1 MNMTVKNQL
10 GTMAS
15 IAIIAVLLLSAIG
28 FLNNKNGS
36 IGSANYH
43 KIIYANELTADIL
56 PPPMYLVELMLEVEQ
71 LGQADNAADQLLVA
85 AIQTLIAD
93 YQTRQ
98 ERWLSSDDLDATLND
113 YIRDDLTNNT
123 QRLIDLVQNQLLPT
137 VSQGDKKQLDEVKVQ
152 VRSLFT
158 AHKMDIDSLV
168 EMANSYALIQSE
180 RGSSIVIWYQRL
192 FYLLVVLGIVA
203 VVISSLLFS
212 RKILATLGGEPTEL
226 MRITHEI
233 ANGNA
238 DVEIPHPIGESSLL
252 AAISRMTDYVRS
264 SEASLDKIGQ
274 VDAINRAQAVIEF
287 NLDGTILTAN
297 DNFLDTLGY
306 TLDEIQG
313 KHHSMFVSSTEKSS
327 DAYRKFWAALNRG
340 EYISDEFK
348 RISKGGK
355 DVWILASY
363 NPIFNKAGQ
372 AYKVVKY
379 ATEVTQQKL
388 QTADYEGQIA
398 AIGKSQAVIEF
409 DMNGN
414 IQHAN
419 ELFLAAVGYSLDEI
433 MGKHHSLF
441 VDAQYRQS
449 EEYQQFWSQL
459 NDGVFAS
466 DEFKRIRKNGESL
479 WLQASYNPI
488 LDLNNKPFKVVKYA
502 TNITGR
508 KNAISEIQKV
518 LMSLSEGDLSR
529 YIEVE
534 LEGEYKTLGDAINDF
549 IRELADTIGNINVAV
564 TTISTAATE
573 IAQGNAD
580 LSSRTEQQASSLEET
595 ASSMEELTGTV
606 RLNSDNANDAN
617 SLASKASVLAQEGGS
632 LNDRVVVTMASI
644 NDSARKIS
652 DIIGVIDGIA
662 FQTNILA
669 LNAAVEAARAGEQGR
684 GFAVVAA
691 EVRNLA
697 QRSAGAAKDIKAL
710 ISDSVAKIDTG
721 NVLVN
726 QSGETMKNVVTS
738 IKQVNDLMSE
748 IASASAQQS
757 SGIDEVSK
765 AVNQMD
771 EVTQQ
776 NAALVEEAAAAA
788 ESLQAQAEQLA
799 MQVSTFK
806 LS

>member
-10 GTMAS
+10 STMAS
-15 IAIIAVLLLSAIG
+15 IAVIAVLLLSAIG

-36 IGSANYH
+36 IGSANYN

-98 ERWLSSDDLDATLND
+98 QRWLSSDDLDPRLND
-113 YIRDDLTNNT
+113 YIRDDLTHNT
-123 QRLIDLVQNQLLPT
+123 QSLIDLVQNQMLPT
-137 VSQGDKKQLDEVKVQ
+137 VRQRDNRQLGALKVQ
-152 VRSLFT
+152 VRGLFT
-158 AHKMDIDSLV
+158 AHKTHIDTLV
-168 EMANSYALIQSE
+168 EMANSYALSQSE
-180 RGSSIVIWYQRL
+180 RGRSIVSWYQRL
-192 FYLLVVLGIVA
+192 FYLLVVLAIVV
-203 VVISSLLFS
+203 VVISSLLIA
-212 RKILATLGGEPTEL
+212 RKILATLGGEPTDL
-226 MRITHEI
+226 MRISHEI

-264 SEASLDKIGQ
+264 SEAALDKIGQ

-287 NLDGTILTAN
+287 NMDGTILTAN
-297 DNFLDTLGY
+297 DNFLATLGY
-306 TLDEIQG
+306 TLEEIQG
-313 KHHSMFVSSTEKSS
+313 KHHSLFVSSTEKTS
-327 DAYRKFWAALNRG
+327 DAYRQFWAALNRG

-348 RISKGGK
+348 RLGKGGK
-355 DVWILASY
+355 EVWILASY

-379 ATEVTQQKL
+379 ATDMTQQKL
-388 QTADYEGQIA
+388 QNADYEGQIA

-419 ELFLAAVGYSLDEI
+419 ELFLSAVGYSLDEI
-433 MGKHHSLF
+433 KGKHHSLF
-441 VDAQYRQS
+441 VDDHYRQS
-449 EEYQQFWSQL
+449 EEYQKFWLQL
-459 NDGVFAS
+459 NDGIFSS
-466 DEFKRIRKNGESL
+466 DEFKRIKKNGESL

-508 KNAISEIQKV
+508 KNAINEIETV
-518 LMSLSEGDLSR
+518 LMSLSDGDFSR
-529 YIEVE
+529 HIEKE
-534 LEGEYKTLGDAINDF
+534 LEGEYKALGDTINDF

-606 RLNSDNANDAN
+606 RLNSENANDAN
-617 SLASKASVLAQEGGS
+617 SLASKASVLAQEGGA

-644 NDSARKIS
+644 NDSAGKIS

-697 QRSAGAAKDIKAL
+697 QRSADAAKDIKAL

-726 QSGETMKNVVTS
+726 QSGETMKSVVTS
-738 IKQVNDLMSE
+738 IKQVNDLMAE
-748 IASASAQQS
+748 IASASVEQS

-765 AVNQMD
+765 AVNLMD
-771 EVTQQ
+771 DVTQQ
-776 NAALVEEAAAAA
+776 NAALVEEAAASA

>member
-10 GTMAS
+10 DTMAS

-36 IGSANYH
+36 IGSANYN

-71 LGQADNAADQLLVA
+71 LGEADNATDQLLVA

-113 YIRDDLTNNT
+113 YIREDLTHNT
-123 QRLIDLVQNQLLPT
+123 QRLIDLVQNQILPT
-137 VSQGDKKQLDEVKVQ
+137 VSQGDTRQLGELKVQ
-152 VRSLFT
+152 VRRLFT
-158 AHKMDIDSLV
+158 AHKTHIDTLV

-180 RGSSIVIWYQRL
+180 RGTTIVSWYQRL
-192 FYLLVVLGIVA
+192 FYLLVVLAIVA
-203 VVISSLLFS
+203 VVISSLFFS

-226 MRITHEI
+226 MRISHEI
-233 ANGNA
+233 ANGHA
-238 DVEIPHPIGESSLL
+238 DVAIPHPIGESSLL

-264 SEASLDKIGQ
+264 SEAALDKIGQ

-287 NLDGTILTAN
+287 NMDGTILMAN

-313 KHHSMFVSSTEKSS
+313 KHHSIFVSSTEKAS
-327 DAYRKFWAALNRG
+327 DAYRQFWAALNRG

-355 DVWILASY
+355 EVWILASY

-419 ELFLAAVGYSLDEI
+419 EMFLAAVGYSLEEV

-441 VDAQYRQS
+441 VDAEYRQS
-449 EEYQQFWSQL
+449 EEYRKFWSQL

-466 DEFKRIRKNGESL
+466 DEFKRIKKNGESL

-508 KNAISEIQKV
+508 KNAISAIQAV
-518 LMSLSEGDLSR
+518 LMRLTKGDLSG
-529 YIEVE
+529 YIEEE

-617 SLASKASVLAQEGGS
+617 SLASKASVLAQEGGG

-697 QRSAGAAKDIKAL
+697 QRSADAAKDIKAL

-738 IKQVNDLMSE
+738 IKQVNDLMAE

-757 SGIDEVSK
+757 TGVDEVSK